1 MRAALLGLIDS
12 DPRLIGVVLAFAVI
26 GFLFIAFFTLDL
38 GQVMSRLAHRHS
50 EMHRKSPRLYR
61 VVDPW
66 FAATNTAYWR
76 LLGAVFGAIALTF
89 AALLVLTRHV

>member
-1 MRAALLGLIDS
+1 M
-12 DPRLIGVVLAFAVI
+12 GVVLASAVI

-38 GQVMSRLAHRHS
+38 GHVTSRLARRQA

-89 AALLVLTRHV
+89 AALLVLTRQV

>member
-1 MRAALLGLIDS
+1 MVRQL

-50 EMHRKSPRLYR
+50 EMHRKAPRLYR